1 MTLVVKVYDHECE
14 VCLQMKRHDRP
25 TFESLPDTVFTEVA
39 LDDIVS
45 PEATPQ
51 MRLVAQLVEQHCLND
66 DYTLDLPAYLIL
78 DKSGKMLGSHVGAA
92 TIRELRAFFE
102 NSVQTVHSSE

>member
-1 MTLVVKVYDHECE
+1 MATVVKVYDHGCE
-14 VCLQMKRHDRP
+14 VCTQMKRHDRI
-25 TFESLPDTVFTEVA
+25 TFESFPDMTFTEVA

-51 MRLVAQLVEQHCLND
+51 MRLVAQLVEQHCLNA
-66 DYTLDLPAYLIL
+66 DYTIDLPAYLIL

-92 TIRELRAFFE
+92 TIRELRAFVE
-102 NSVQTVHSSE
+102 KSVHSVPFSE

>member
-1 MTLVVKVYDHECE
+1 MTLVVKVYDYGCE
-14 VCLQMKRHDRP
+14 ICTQMRRHDRV
-25 TFESLPDTVFTEVA
+25 TFESFPDMTFIEVV
-39 LDDIVS
+39 LDDIVA
-45 PEATPQ
+45 PQATPQ
-51 MRLVAQLVEQHCLND
+51 MSLVAQLVEQHCLNA

-92 TIRELRAFFE
+92 TIRELRVFIE

>member
-25 TFESLPDTVFTEVA
+25 TFESFPDMTFIEVA

-45 PEATPQ
+45 TEATPQ
-51 MRLVAQLVEQHCLND
+51 MRLVAQLVEQHCLGPT
-66 DYTLDLPAYLIL
+66 YEIDLPTYLIL
-78 DKSGKMLGSHVGAA
+78 SDKGEYLKHLQGAL
-92 TIRELRAFFE
+92 TIVEIREGVKSTL
-102 NSVQTVHSSE
+102 TTPSE

>member
-1 MTLVVKVYDHECE
+1 
-14 VCLQMKRHDRP
+14 MKRHDRV
-25 TFESLPDTVFTEVA
+25 TFESFSDMTFIEVA

-51 MRLVAQLVEQHCLND
+51 MRLVAQLVEQHCLNA
-66 DYTLDLPAYLIL
+66 DYTIDLPVYLIL

-92 TIRELRAFFE
+92 TIRELRAFVE
-102 NSVQTVHSSE
+102 KSVHPVLSSE

>member
-1 MTLVVKVYDHECE
+1 MTLVVKVYDHGCE
-14 VCLQMKRHDRP
+14 ICTQMKRHDRP
-25 TFESLPDTVFTEVA
+25 TFESFPDMTFIEVA

-51 MRLVAQLVEQHCLND
+51 MRLVAQLVEQHCLNA
-66 DYTLDLPAYLIL
+66 DYSVDLPVYLIL
-78 DKSGKMLGSHVGAA
+78 DKLGKMLGSHVGAA
-92 TIRELRAFFE
+92 TIRELRAFVE